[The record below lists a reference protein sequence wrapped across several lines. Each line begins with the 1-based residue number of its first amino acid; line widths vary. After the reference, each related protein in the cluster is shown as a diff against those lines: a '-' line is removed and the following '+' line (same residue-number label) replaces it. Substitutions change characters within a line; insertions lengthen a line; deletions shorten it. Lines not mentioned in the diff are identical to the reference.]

1 MCSCDANHV
10 VIQEFYI
17 SIRNENSVQFWW
29 NIIKLECT
37 SLFKFLKMRHLILF
51 DAEFFVKLQT
61 DKKNV
66 IAKGVSVYKP
76 LAVFV
81 VIHENW
87 ISHYQFFK
95 FSYMYHNKNNP
106 RFLNWDTFVNF
117 EFIKVVKSLF
127 DTL

>member
-1 MCSCDANHV
+1 M
-10 VIQEFYI
+10 
-17 SIRNENSVQFWW
+17 
-29 NIIKLECT
+29 
-37 SLFKFLKMRHLILF
+37 F

-95 FSYMYHNKNNP
+95 FSYITTKTT
-106 RFLNWDTFVNF
+106 RGF
-117 EFIKVVKSLF
+117 
-127 DTL
+127 